1 MIITKRQIRNIFFE
15 FNKFKEYMYAGKTK
29 EERDELAQFFTPPE
43 ISIKLLEMYNVESLI
58 NKVIQDPCSGSGNL
72 LAAAII
78 AGADLDKVLGNDYDA
93 AMVKLCRERIKTIP
107 DRLEAVDKDFADELR
122 EKLKAF
128 NDWQIHQGN
137 ALQARCLIE
146 FGEEY
151 DTNYNPEYIDDLDY
165 AQSYEHD
172 EEQTFLGETR
182 VYHVNK
188 LSWADEN
195 KKAQERLEKK
205 QQLEKR
211 NTQKTTEKTEKAE
224 QINLF
229 EDFFGGN

>member
-1 MIITKRQIRNIFFE
+1 MYIKPEIKQLIIDEYESFK
-15 FNKFKEYMYAGKTK
+15 NKMYAESPEEIRTK
-29 EERDELAQFFTPPE
+29 LGQFFTPADVSLQMLE
-43 ISIKLLEMYNVESLI
+43 LLETDSLSGREI
-58 NKVIQDPCSGSGNL
+58 IDPTSGSGNL
-72 LAAAII
+72 LAAALI
-78 AGADLDKVLGNDYDA
+78 AGADSDKVFGNEYDRRMVNACKERLNKVCDLLG
-93 AMVKLCRERIKTIP
+93 KPRIQ
-107 DRLEAVDKDFADELR
+107 
-122 EKLKAF
+122 
-128 NDWQIHQGN
+128 DWQIHQGN

-146 FGEEY
+146 FGKEY
-151 DTNYNPEYIDDLDY
+151 DNNYNPEYIDDLEY

-172 EEQTFLGETR
+172 KEQTFLGETT

-195 KKAQERLEKK
+195 KKARERLEKK

-211 NTQKTTEKTEKAE
+211 NTQKAIETTEKTE

>member
-1 MIITKRQIRNIFFE
+1 MKLSKEVKALIRKE
-15 FNKFKEYMYAGKTK
+15 YEEFKESMYANKSL
-29 EERDELAQFFTPPE
+29 EERQELDQFFTPPE
-43 ISIKLLEMYNVESLI
+43 VSIKLIEELSDLSGNVL
-58 NKVIQDPCSGSGNL
+58 DPTSGSGNL
-72 LAAAII
+72 LAAALI
-78 AGADLDKVLGNDYDA
+78 AGADSQRVFGNEYDA
-93 AMVKLCRERIKTIP
+93 TMVKLCRERLNKVCDI
-107 DRLEAVDKDFADELR
+107 LG
-122 EKLKAF
+122 KLHIQ
-128 NDWQIHQGN
+128 DWQIHQGN

-151 DTNYNPEYIDDLDY
+151 DTNYNPEYIDDLEY

-172 EEQTFLGETR
+172 EEQTFLGETT
-182 VYHVNK
+182 VYHVHK

-211 NTQKTTEKTEKAE
+211 NMQKTAEKTEKTE
-224 QINLF
+224 QVNLF

>member
-1 MIITKRQIRNIFFE
+1 MYIKPEIKQLIIEEYESFK
-15 FNKFKEYMYAGKTK
+15 NKMYAESPEEIRTK
-29 EERDELAQFFTPPE
+29 LGQFFTPADVSLQMLE
-43 ISIKLLEMYNVESLI
+43 LLETESLSGREI
-58 NKVIQDPCSGSGNL
+58 IDPTSGSGNL
-72 LAAAII
+72 LAAALI
-78 AGADLDKVLGNDYDA
+78 AGADSDKVFGNEYDQR
-93 AMVKLCRERIKTIP
+93 MVNACRERLNKVCDLLGKPHIQ
-107 DRLEAVDKDFADELR
+107 
-122 EKLKAF
+122 
-128 NDWQIHQGN
+128 DWQIHQGN

-151 DTNYNPEYIDDLDY
+151 DNNYNPDYIDDLEY

-172 EEQTFLGETR
+172 EEQTFLGETH
-182 VYHVNK
+182 VYHVHK

-211 NTQKTTEKTEKAE
+211 NTQTAIEKTEKAE
-224 QINLF
+224 QVNLF

>member
-1 MIITKRQIRNIFFE
+1 MKLSKEVKALIRKE
-15 FNKFKEYMYAGKTK
+15 YEEFKESMYANKSL
-29 EERDELAQFFTPPE
+29 EERQELDQFFTPPE
-43 ISIKLLEMYNVESLI
+43 VSIKLIEELSDLSGNVL
-58 NKVIQDPCSGSGNL
+58 DPTSGSGNL
-72 LAAAII
+72 LAAALI
-78 AGADLDKVLGNDYDA
+78 AGADPQRVFGNDYDA
-93 AMVKLCRERIKTIP
+93 AMVKLCRERLNKVCDILGKPHIQ
-107 DRLEAVDKDFADELR
+107 
-122 EKLKAF
+122 
-128 NDWQIHQGN
+128 DWQIHQGN

-151 DTNYNPEYIDDLDY
+151 DTNYNPEYIDDLKY

-195 KKAQERLEKK
+195 KKAQERLENK

-211 NTQKTTEKTEKAE
+211 NMQKAIETTEKTE
-224 QINLF
+224 QVNLF

>member
-1 MIITKRQIRNIFFE
+1 MKLSQETKNKIAEILDADEFMSSLYVDSEGNELDKETRDQLGQFYTPGKICIQMIEKYDCDSLSGKNI
-15 FNKFKEYMYAGKTK
+15 
-29 EERDELAQFFTPPE
+29 L
-43 ISIKLLEMYNVESLI
+43 
-58 NKVIQDPCSGSGNL
+58 DPTCGSGNL
-72 LAAAII
+72 LIACLI
-78 AGADLDKVLGNDYDA
+78 AGADLDKLYGNEYDA
-93 AMVKLCRERIKTIP
+93 RVIPTCRKRI
-107 DRLEAVDKDFADELR
+107 LR
-122 EKLKAF
+122 AAEILGLDVSKF
-128 NDWQIHQGN
+128 NSWQIHQGN

-151 DTNYNPEYIDDLDY
+151 DTNYNPEYIDDLEY

-195 KKAQERLEKK
+195 KKAQERLENK

-211 NTQKTTEKTEKAE
+211 NMQKTTEKTEKTE
-224 QINLF
+224 QVKLF

>member
-1 MIITKRQIRNIFFE
+1 MNLTEEIKNLIITEYKAFE
-15 FNKFKEYMYAGKTK
+15 DFMYAGKTK

-43 ISIKLLEMYNVESLI
+43 ISIKLLEAYNVKDLSGKI
-58 NKVIQDPCSGSGNL
+58 IRDPTSGSGNL
-72 LAAAII
+72 LAAALI
-78 AGADLDKVLGNDYDA
+78 AGADSDKVFGNEYDA
-93 AMVKLCRERIKTIP
+93 TMVKLCRERLNKVCDMLGKPHIQ
-107 DRLEAVDKDFADELR
+107 
-122 EKLKAF
+122 
-128 NDWQIHQGN
+128 DWQIHQGN

-151 DTNYNPEYIDDLDY
+151 DTNYNPEYIDDLKY

-172 EEQTFLGETR
+172 EEQTFLGETS

-195 KKAQERLEKK
+195 KKARERLEKK

-211 NTQKTTEKTEKAE
+211 NTQKTIEKTEKAE
-224 QINLF
+224 QVNLF

>member
-1 MIITKRQIRNIFFE
+1 MKLSKEVKALIRKE
-15 FNKFKEYMYAGKTK
+15 YEEFKESMYANKSL
-29 EERDELAQFFTPPE
+29 EERQELDQFFTPPE
-43 ISIKLLEMYNVESLI
+43 ISIKLIEELSDLSGNVL
-58 NKVIQDPCSGSGNL
+58 DPTSGSGNL
-72 LAAAII
+72 LAAALI
-78 AGADLDKVLGNDYDA
+78 AGADSDKVFGNEYDA
-93 AMVKLCRERIKTIP
+93 TMVKLCRERLNKVCDMLGKPHIQ
-107 DRLEAVDKDFADELR
+107 
-122 EKLKAF
+122 
-128 NDWQIHQGN
+128 DWQIHQGN

-151 DTNYNPEYIDDLDY
+151 DTNYNPEYIDDLEY

-172 EEQTFLGETR
+172 EEQTFLGETTI
-182 VYHVNK
+182 YHIDK

-211 NTQKTTEKTEKAE
+211 NTQKAIETTEKAE
-224 QINLF
+224 QVNLF

>member
-1 MIITKRQIRNIFFE
+1 MYIKPEIKQLIIDEYESFK
-15 FNKFKEYMYAGKTK
+15 NKMYAESPEEIRTK
-29 EERDELAQFFTPPE
+29 LGQFFTPADVSLQMLE
-43 ISIKLLEMYNVESLI
+43 LLETDSLSGREI
-58 NKVIQDPCSGSGNL
+58 IDPTSGSGNL
-72 LAAAII
+72 LAAALI
-78 AGADLDKVLGNDYDA
+78 AGADSDKVFGNEYDQRMVNACKERLNKVCDMLG
-93 AMVKLCRERIKTIP
+93 KPRIQ
-107 DRLEAVDKDFADELR
+107 E
-122 EKLKAF
+122 
-128 NDWQIHQGN
+128 WQIHQGN

-151 DTNYNPEYIDDLDY
+151 DNNYNPEYIDDLEY

-172 EEQTFLGETR
+172 EEQTFWGETS

-195 KKAQERLEKK
+195 REAQERLEKK

-211 NTQKTTEKTEKAE
+211 NMQKTTEKTEKTE
-224 QINLF
+224 QVNLF

>member
-1 MIITKRQIRNIFFE
+1 MNLTEEIKNLIITEYKA
-15 FNKFKEYMYAGKTK
+15 FKDFMYAGKTK

-43 ISIKLLEMYNVESLI
+43 ISIKLLEAYNVKDLSGKI
-58 NKVIQDPCSGSGNL
+58 VRDPTSGSGNL
-72 LAAAII
+72 LAAALI
-78 AGADLDKVLGNDYDA
+78 AGADSQRVFGNEYDA
-93 AMVKLCRERIKTIP
+93 TMVKLCRERLNKVCDMLGKPHIQ
-107 DRLEAVDKDFADELR
+107 
-122 EKLKAF
+122 
-128 NDWQIHQGN
+128 DWQIHQGN

-151 DTNYNPEYIDDLDY
+151 DTNYNPEYIDDLKY

-172 EEQTFLGETR
+172 EERTFLGETT
-182 VYHVNK
+182 VDHVHK

-195 KKAQERLEKK
+195 KKARERLEKK

-211 NTQKTTEKTEKAE
+211 NIQKTTEKAEEAE
-224 QINLF
+224 QISLF

>member
-72 LAAAII
+72 RAAAII

-93 AMVKLCRERIKTIP
+93 AMVKLCRERIRTIP
-107 DRLEAVDKDFADELR
+107 DRLEEIDKEFANSLKA
-122 EKLKAF
+122 KLKEF
-128 NDWQIHQGN
+128 HGWQIHQGN

-151 DTNYNPEYIDDLDY
+151 DTNYNPEYIDDLEY

-172 EEQTFLGETR
+172 EEQTFLGETT
-182 VYHVNK
+182 VYHVHK

-211 NTQKTTEKTEKAE
+211 DMQKTAEKTEKAE
-224 QINLF
+224 QVNLF
-229 EDFFGGN
+229 EDFLGGN

>member
-1 MIITKRQIRNIFFE
+1 MKLSKEVKALIRKE
-15 FNKFKEYMYAGKTK
+15 YEEFKESMYANKSL
-29 EERDELAQFFTPPE
+29 EERQELDQFFTPPE
-43 ISIKLLEMYNVESLI
+43 VSIKLIEELSDLSGNVL
-58 NKVIQDPCSGSGNL
+58 DPTSGSGNL
-72 LAAAII
+72 LAAALI
-78 AGADLDKVLGNDYDA
+78 AGADSQRVFGNEYDA
-93 AMVKLCRERIKTIP
+93 TMVKLCRERLNKVCDMLGKQRIQ
-107 DRLEAVDKDFADELR
+107 E
-122 EKLKAF
+122 
-128 NDWQIHQGN
+128 WQIHQGN

-151 DTNYNPEYIDDLDY
+151 DNNYNPEYIDDLKY

-195 KKAQERLEKK
+195 KKARERLEKK

-211 NTQKTTEKTEKAE
+211 NMQKTTEKTEKTE
-224 QINLF
+224 QVNLF
-229 EDFFGGN
+229 EDFLGGN

>member
-1 MIITKRQIRNIFFE
+1 MNLTDKQKQAIIDE
-15 FNKFKEYMYAGKTK
+15 FNSFKDKMYASKSK
-29 EERDELAQFFTPPE
+29 EERETLGQFFTPADLT
-43 ISIKLLEMYNVESLI
+43 IQILEQLDCTYEEFLDSDI
-58 NKVIQDPCSGSGNL
+58 IDPTSGSGNL
-72 LAAAII
+72 LAAALI
-78 AGADLDKVLGNDYDA
+78 LGVDPHRVFGNEYDA
-93 AMVKLCRERIKTIP
+93 TMVKACRERLKTINP
-107 DRLEAVDKDFADELR
+107 KVR
-122 EKLKAF
+122 
-128 NDWQIHQGN
+128 DWQIHQGN

-151 DTNYNPEYIDDLDY
+151 DTNYNPEYIDDLKY

-172 EEQTFLGETR
+172 EEQTFLGETT

-211 NTQKTTEKTEKAE
+211 NMQKTTEKTEKAE
-224 QINLF
+224 QVNLF

>member
-1 MIITKRQIRNIFFE
+1 MYIKPEIKQLIMDEYESFK
-15 FNKFKEYMYAGKTK
+15 NKMYAESPEEIRTK
-29 EERDELAQFFTPPE
+29 LGQFFTPADVSLQMLE
-43 ISIKLLEMYNVESLI
+43 LLETDSLSGREI
-58 NKVIQDPCSGSGNL
+58 IDPTSGSGNL
-72 LAAAII
+72 LAAALI
-78 AGADLDKVLGNDYDA
+78 AGADSDKVFGNEYDRRMVNACKERLNKVCDLLG
-93 AMVKLCRERIKTIP
+93 KPRIQ
-107 DRLEAVDKDFADELR
+107 
-122 EKLKAF
+122 
-128 NDWQIHQGN
+128 DWQIHQGN

-151 DTNYNPEYIDDLDY
+151 DTNYNPEYIDDLKY

-211 NTQKTTEKTEKAE
+211 NTQKAIEKTEKTE
-224 QINLF
+224 QVNLF